1 MVVQRSKRL
10 AFDGISVPRSQ
21 VNRLLACIVRPED
34 FHNSP
39 TGYVVP
45 ISGQDPRFGA
55 WEHVAFVPHPLPG
68 STPTLSVATFNQVA
82 SARAALASLDSSAR
96 QLPKP
101 SLLRRPALRREAQ
114 STSALEGTF
123 APLEAV
129 LAADQDE
136 EQTNSSLREVLNYVR
151 AAESSFAWLTD
162 GRPLTVGL
170 LTDLQQQLV
179 RGTAADNQHSGRLR
193 DIQVM
198 IGGNR
203 GARVQDARFVPRPPG
218 LELDHQVRDLV
229 DWVSQDHGGRIDPV
243 VAAGM
248 AHYHFE
254 TLHPFNDGNGRIGR
268 LLIVLQLMQTATLT
282 EPTLTVSPWF
292 EARRADYYDRLLA
305 VSTVG
310 DWDRWIGFFAQGL
323 AASADETHNQLTDLL
338 AIQTSLKGKVRAA
351 GLRADNA
358 MLLVDYALEQPIF
371 TVTQVKRRLGVTYA
385 RANGLVRQLVD
396 AGVLRQYNDA
406 VYDREFTAPD
416 VLAVLVRSG

>member
-1 MVVQRSKRL
+1 MS
-10 AFDGISVPRSQ
+10 PRSQ
-21 VNRLLACIVRPED
+21 VNGLLVCIVRAEA
-34 FHNSP
+34 FVNSP
-39 TGYVVP
+39 TGFLVP
-45 ISGQDPRFGA
+45 ISGQDPRFGP
-55 WEHVAFVPHPLPG
+55 WEHVAYIPHPLPD
-68 STPTLSVATFNQVA
+68 STPALSVATFNRVA
-82 SARAALASLDSSAR
+82 SARAAIASLDSSAR
-96 QLPKP
+96 QLPNP

-136 EQTNSSLREVLNYVR
+136 EQTDSSLREVLNYVR
-151 AAESSFAWLTD
+151 AAEYSFTWLAV

-170 LTDLQQQLV
+170 LADLQQRLV
-179 RGTAADNQHSGRLR
+179 RGTASDNQHAGHVR

-198 IGGNR
+198 ISGNR
-203 GARVQDARFVPRPPG
+203 GARVQDARFVPPPPG
-218 LELDHQVRDLV
+218 LELEHQVRDLV
-229 DWVSQDHGGRIDPV
+229 DWMARDQSRLIDPV

-268 LLIVLQLMQTATLT
+268 LLVVLQLMQASTLT

-310 DWDRWIGFFAQGL
+310 DWDGWIGFFAQGL
-323 AASADETHNQLTDLL
+323 AASAEQTHQQLRDLL
-338 AIQTSLKGKVRAA
+338 AVQRSLKGSVRAA
-351 GLRADNA
+351 GLRAENA
-358 MLLVDYALEQPIF
+358 MLLVDYAFEQPIF

-396 AGVLRQYNDA
+396 AGVLRQYDNA
-406 VYDREFTAPD
+406 VYDRTFTAPE
-416 VLAVLVRSG
+416 VLAVLLRSG